1 MRERYFVSQPWE
13 KEQTAATR
21 AFLEWLDDQLT
32 S

>member
-1 MRERYFVSQPWE
+1 VNQPWE